1 MGASPLKHDL
11 VAEYD
16 AGDVTVRH
24 PRGER
29 ETARAAVDVVRALW
43 PVVEA
48 YLGATWQGRLRVDLL
63 AEARASGANPAAA
76 TLRHSVRGVQQ
87 RSPATAGI
95 LSYQLG
101 QVLWYAATD
110 EGEYRG
116 PTPRAPDWLLTA
128 ALTPLTHAW
137 SERDT
142 WTDHLARHVQRAVR
156 RPPLPEAALAQH
168 AALAPS
174 TLALAVSQSLARGRS
189 LQQRHPDW
197 VRSLRARLAEEPQWD
212 AWRALAAVTGADAE
226 AWLATFAADLAAWRS
241 DDDEWRPGVVT

>member
-1 MGASPLKHDL
+1 MTSRLKHDL
-11 VAEYD
+11 VADLD
-16 AGDVTVRH
+16 AGDVVVRH
-24 PRGER
+24 PSSDLA
-29 ETARAAVDVVRALW
+29 TARAAVEVVRALW

-48 YLGATWQGRLRVDLL
+48 YLGARWTGRLRVELL

-87 RSPATAGI
+87 RSPTTAGV

-101 QVLWYAATD
+101 QVLWYAATN
-110 EGEYRG
+110 EAAYRG
-116 PTPRAPDWLLTA
+116 PAPRSPDWLITA

-142 WTDHLARHVQRAVR
+142 WSDHLARHVQRAVR
-156 RPPLPEAALAQH
+156 RPPLAEEALARH
-168 AALAPS
+168 ADLPPG

-189 LQQRHPDW
+189 LRQRHPEW
-197 VRSLRARLAEEPQWD
+197 VRALCAQLAAEPQWNG
-212 AWRALAAVTGADAE
+212 WEALEAVTQADADTWRE
-226 AWLATFAADLAAWRS
+226 RFAFDLAQWRG